1 MKFPFAR
8 SIAVAALALAGGI
21 APLVSGTGAAD
32 AQLPA
37 VPVIRAG
44 SGLVP
49 ADIQAAVD
57 QFRADLGGANNGA
70 GPPAASGRREVNW
83 DGVPDN
89 FSSPNAFPADFF
101 NKNSPRGI
109 VYSTPGT
116 GFQNSAK
123 LGNPTNTPVR
133 FGNID
138 PSYTDTFSAFSPERI
153 FTPIGSN
160 ITDVHFFVP
169 GTNTPATVKG
179 FGSVF
184 TDVDLADTTIEYFN
198 AQGRS
203 LGTFIVPPSRNGGLS
218 FLGVSFVNPLGQAAD
233 GIARVRIVTGNGT
246 LQAGRVDGFP
256 VDLVVMDDFIYGEP
270 RAIAQN
276 GH

>member
-1 MKFPFAR
+1 MKVPFAR
-8 SIAVAALALAGGI
+8 SIAVAALVIAGGI
-21 APLVSGTGAAD
+21 SPLLAETGNAS
-32 AQLPA
+32 QP
-37 VPVIRAG
+37 G
-44 SGLVP
+44 HLVP
-49 ADIQAAVD
+49 IVRLASGDTPASIQPAID
-57 QFRADLGGANNGA
+57 QFRADLGGANNAA

-109 VYSTPGT
+109 VYSTPGS

-123 LGNPTNTPVR
+123 LGNPTNTAVR

-138 PSYTDTFSAFSPERI
+138 PSYTNTFSAFSPERI

-160 ITDVHFFVP
+160 VTDVHFFVP

-179 FGSVF
+179 FGSIF
-184 TDVDLADTTIEYFN
+184 SDVDLADTTIEYFN
-198 AQGRS
+198 AQGAS
-203 LGTFIVPPSRNGGLS
+203 LGRFIVPPSRNGGLS
-218 FLGVSFVNPLGQAAD
+218 FLGVSFVNPLGQATD

-246 LQAGRVDGFP
+246 LQTGRVDGFP

-270 RAIAQN
+270 RALPEN